1 MLKLK
6 HFFFDAHGSAGKAF
20 ALGMAVLGLTSVVA
34 ADMMSRLVQKGAL
47 PTILIIP
54 SDQSL
59 KLRANTDPT
68 SGPNPPVT
76 KVMRGIG
83 IDMSATG
90 TIPSA
95 TGAIPS
101 STPASPCDAASQT
114 VLLTRSIGVE
124 GTTTTPLAAPEPP
137 CDQSHKKIVFLD
149 AN

>member
-6 HFFFDAHGSAGKAF
+6 HFLFDARGSAGKAF

-59 KLRANTDPT
+59 GRLANTDPT
-68 SGPNPPVT
+68 SEPNSLVT

-90 TIPSA
+90 
-95 TGAIPS
+95 AIPS
-101 STPASPCDAASQT
+101 STPASPCAATRQT
-114 VLLTRSIGVE
+114 VLLTRSVGVE
-124 GTTTTPLAAPEPP
+124 GTTATAVATPEPP

>member
-6 HFFFDAHGSAGKAF
+6 HFLFDARGSAGKAF
-20 ALGMAVLGLTSVVA
+20 ALGMAVLGLTCVVA

-59 KLRANTDPT
+59 GRLANTAPT
-68 SGPNPPVT
+68 SEPNSLVK

-90 TIPSA
+90 
-95 TGAIPS
+95 AIPS
-101 STPASPCDAASQT
+101 STPALPCDESSQT
-114 VLLTRSIGVE
+114 VLVTRSIGIE
-124 GTTTTPLAAPEPP
+124 GTTTTPLTTRDSP
-137 CDQSHKKIVFLD
+137 CNNLMNR
-149 AN
+149 A